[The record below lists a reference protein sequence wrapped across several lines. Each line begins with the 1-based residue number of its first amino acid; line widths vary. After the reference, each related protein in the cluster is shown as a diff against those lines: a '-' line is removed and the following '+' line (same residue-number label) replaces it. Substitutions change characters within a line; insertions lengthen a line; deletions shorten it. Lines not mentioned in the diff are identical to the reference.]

1 MLRNLSI
8 RTCLTLMILLFGVAL
23 LLGAA
28 AGLLSLRS
36 SNASLQ
42 QMYTVDTPAV
52 ADLEGSSGQL
62 LRLRLALATYASLVE
77 LNDQDGAS
85 AVLKRFDVYQ
95 KASDDRLAHYVSRAS
110 ADADEQRLIKDMQDK
125 RDTFLREGVAPALT
139 ALKSGDKNAFQQLQ
153 AHKLPSLYSAYEK
166 AMLSLEQL
174 QLDHGAQRYQ
184 DAQDL
189 FYAICVAVAIGM
201 VVSLLASWIG
211 RAVLMRA
218 IVSPVDATIA
228 QFQRIAN
235 GDLTSQITVTSN
247 NEMGRLAAALRTM
260 QESLIATVSA
270 VRQGTESIDTG
281 VSEIAAGNTDLSQ
294 RTEEQAASLEE
305 TAASIEQ
312 LTSTV
317 KQTAEN
323 AKQASSL
330 AQGASSLAAQGG
342 ELTEQVVGTMHGI
355 VDDSRRMA
363 DIIGVIEGIAFQ
375 TNILALN
382 AAVEAA
388 RAGEQG
394 RGFAV
399 VASEVRSLAQRS
411 AAAAKEIKGLID
423 ASTARVQ
430 AGSQLVE
437 RSGSTMTEIVNSIA
451 RVSSIMGEI
460 AAAATEQSTGIDQVN
475 LAVAQMDEV
484 TQQNAALVEQAAAAA
499 SSLEDQ
505 ARRLSAAVAV
515 FQTGN
520 GSAGLAAQS
529 GGRRG
534 GAGLK
539 PALSDAAGY
548 ATA

>member
-8 RTCLTLMILLFGVAL
+8 RTSLSLMIVFFGVVL

-62 LRLRLALATYASLVE
+62 LRLRLALATYASLIE
-77 LNDQDGAS
+77 LNDQDGAN
-85 AVLKRFDVYQ
+85 AVLKRFDQYQ
-95 KASDDRLAHYVSRAS
+95 KVSNERLAHYVSRAS
-110 ADADEQRLIKDMQDK
+110 TDDTEQRLIKDMQAK
-125 RDTFLREGVAPALT
+125 RDSFLREGVDPALA
-139 ALKSGDKNAFQQLQ
+139 ALKSGDRNAFNQLQ
-153 AHKLPSLYSAYEK
+153 AHKLPSLYSTYEK
-166 AMLSLEQL
+166 AMLALEQL
-174 QLDHGAQRYQ
+174 QLDHGEQRYQ
-184 DAQDL
+184 EAQDL
-189 FYAICVAVAIGM
+189 FYAICIAVAIGM
-201 VVSLLASWIG
+201 VVSLLGSLIG
-211 RAVLMRA
+211 RMVLVRA
-218 IVSPVDATIA
+218 IVNPVDATIA

-235 GDLTSQITVTSN
+235 GDLTSRIDVTSD
-247 NEMGRLAAALRTM
+247 NEMGRLAAALRKM
-260 QESLIATVSA
+260 QESLIGTVNA

-281 VSEIAAGNTDLSQ
+281 VSEIAAGNADLSQ

-305 TAASIEQ
+305 TAASIEE

-317 KQTAEN
+317 KQTADN

-342 ELTEQVVGTMHGI
+342 DLTEQVVGTMHGI
-355 VDDSRRMA
+355 VDDSRRIA
-363 DIIGVIEGIAFQ
+363 DIVGVIEGIAFQ

-423 ASTARVQ
+423 ESTARVQ

-437 RSGSTMTEIVNSIA
+437 RSGSTMAEIVDAIA

-460 AAAATEQSTGIDQVN
+460 AAAAIEQSTGIDQVN

-505 ARRLSAAVAV
+505 ARRLSSAVAV
-515 FQTGN
+515 FQTES
-520 GSAGLAAQS
+520 GSAAFG
-529 GGRRG
+529 
-534 GAGLK
+534 
-539 PALSDAAGY
+539 AAG
-548 ATA
+548 ARRRDASGAASKRDDAGEFMAA